1 MNYQSNLEKFQRQL
15 DKEVAK
21 LFKMYD
27 DNATQFDIEEQTEI
41 MDGLTQIVEGLKTLV
56 KMEN

>member
-1 MNYQSNLEKFQRQL
+1 MNYQSNLNKFQRQL

-27 DNATQFDIEEQTEI
+27 NGASQFDIEEQTEI
-41 MDGLTQIVEGLKTLV
+41 MNGLTQVVEGLKELV